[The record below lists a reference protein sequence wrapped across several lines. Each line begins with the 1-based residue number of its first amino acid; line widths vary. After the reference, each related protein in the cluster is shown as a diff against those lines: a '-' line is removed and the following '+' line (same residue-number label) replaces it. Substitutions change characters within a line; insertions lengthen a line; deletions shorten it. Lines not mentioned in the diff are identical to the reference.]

1 MKDLSETP
9 IDSALVYEGSFLRV
23 QRDHVRLPDGST
35 STREFILHPG
45 AAAMVPIFPD
55 QRILIER
62 QFRYPLRR
70 TFIEIPAGKID
81 PGETSLQ
88 TAQRELVE
96 ETGYR
101 AAEWAFLTQLNP
113 AIGFADEVMDVYL
126 CRDLTQT
133 EQKLDDEE
141 FLELELV
148 TLGWLI
154 DELRAGRLTD
164 VKTQITAFWLDKLFS
179 GQWSWPAFQRVG
191 AAG

>member
-1 MKDLSETP
+1 MKDLSESP
-9 IDSALVYEGSFLRV
+9 IDSTLVYEGSFLRV
-23 QRDHVRLPDGST
+23 RRDQVRLPDGST
-35 STREFILHPG
+35 STREYILHPG

-55 QRILIER
+55 QRILVER

-81 PGETSLQ
+81 AGETSLQ

-101 AAEWAFLTQLNP
+101 AAEWAFLTRLHP
-113 AIGFADEVMDVYL
+113 AIGFADELMDVYL

-148 TLGWLI
+148 TLGWLM
-154 DELRAGRLTD
+154 DELRAGRLSD
-164 VKTQITAFWLDKLFS
+164 VKTQTTVFWLDKLFS
-179 GQWSWPAFQRVG
+179 GQWPWPAFERVP
-191 AAG
+191 AG